1 MTKILAFS
9 GKKQSGKST
18 SSNFIHGYQ
27 LRAFRVIENFA
38 LNEEGDLLIKTGESD
53 DSYGL
58 LDVNRVDEQFAE
70 WAGYNMWP
78 YIKKY
83 SLATPL
89 KLIAVELFGLSD
101 EQVFGTDAQ
110 KNTKTHI
117 KWEDMPISIAQRK
130 KLNKYGRMTARE
142 FLQYFGTEI
151 CRKIHNNIWA
161 ERLVK
166 DIEMESSLLAVV
178 DDVRFQNEVEIIQK
192 AGGRVIRLARQPHED
207 SHSSETEL
215 DNYEDFDAIIDN
227 EDLTIAETNKQ
238 IIDLLEEWGWLGE
251 EVLLQSE
258 EQERLTGIQAIR
270 S

>member
-58 LDVNRVDEQFAE
+58 LDVNRVDGQFAE

-89 KLIAVELFGLSD
+89 KLIAVELFGLSE

-110 KNTKTHI
+110 KNTKTLI
-117 KWEDMPISIAQRK
+117 KWEDMPISIAQ
-130 KLNKYGRMTARE
+130 
-142 FLQYFGTEI
+142 
-151 CRKIHNNIWA
+151 
-161 ERLVK
+161 
-166 DIEMESSLLAVV
+166 
-178 DDVRFQNEVEIIQK
+178 
-192 AGGRVIRLARQPHED
+192 
-207 SHSSETEL
+207 
-215 DNYEDFDAIIDN
+215 
-227 EDLTIAETNKQ
+227 
-238 IIDLLEEWGWLGE
+238 
-251 EVLLQSE
+251 
-258 EQERLTGIQAIR
+258 
-270 S
+270 

>member
-27 LRAFRVIENFA
+27 LRAFRVIDNFA
-38 LNEEGDLLIKTGESD
+38 ITESGDLLIKTGEED

-58 LDVNRVDEQFAE
+58 LDINRVDPQFAD

-89 KLIAVELFGLSD
+89 KMMAIELFGIKED
-101 EQVFGTDAQ
+101 QVFGTEAQ

-117 KWEDMPISIAQRK
+117 RWDDMPISMSQRK
-130 KLNKYGRMTARE
+130 KLKKKGKMTARE
-142 FLQYFGTEI
+142 FLQFFGTDV
-151 CRKIHNNIWA
+151 CRKIHNDIWA

-166 DIEMESSLLAVV
+166 DIELESSLLAVV
-178 DDVRFQNEVEIIQK
+178 DDVRFENEVDLIQK
-192 AGGRVIRLARQPHED
+192 AGGKVVRLTRQPHSD
-207 SHSSETEL
+207 AHASETEL
-215 DNYEDFDAIIDN
+215 DDYENFDAIIDN
-227 EDLTIAETNKQ
+227 TDLTINETNQK
-238 IIDLLEEWGWLGE
+238 IINLLEEWGWLGE
-251 EVLLQSE
+251 EVLLE
-258 EQERLTGIQAIR
+258 NKEPERLTGIQAIR

>member
-1 MTKILAFS
+1 
-9 GKKQSGKST
+9 
-18 SSNFIHGYQ
+18 
-27 LRAFRVIENFA
+27 
-38 LNEEGDLLIKTGESD
+38 
-53 DSYGL
+53 
-58 LDVNRVDEQFAE
+58 
-70 WAGYNMWP
+70 
-78 YIKKY
+78 
-83 SLATPL
+83 
-89 KLIAVELFGLSD
+89 
-101 EQVFGTDAQ
+101 
-110 KNTKTHI
+110 
-117 KWEDMPISIAQRK
+117 MPISIAQRK

-227 EDLTIAETNKQ
+227 KDLTIAETNKQ